1 MMSNILL
8 LPRNDLLGVSPND
21 DLGMEIFFFCY
32 FFKLE
37 DCHLKFAIFF
47 SFFKKGDS
55 NSSLSRVP
63 MSENNHLGGSFQLC
77 RCKGG
82 KYALFW
88 ENSLTDLFGLEQAGD
103 LDKLSGG

>member
-1 MMSNILL
+1 
-8 LPRNDLLGVSPND
+8 
-21 DLGMEIFFFCY
+21 
-32 FFKLE
+32 
-37 DCHLKFAIFF
+37 
-47 SFFKKGDS
+47 
-55 NSSLSRVP
+55 